1 MENEWKT
8 MEVLRRSKYPI
19 EYELKPSKIDV
30 GSNWITLKLKR
41 IDEEN

>member
-1 MENEWKT
+1 MIT
-8 MEVLRRSKYPI
+8 GMLRKYKYPI

-30 GSNWITLKLKR
+30 GANWVTLNLKSR